1 MVKLQL
7 HQLLENPLINH
18 RLFRQHAHA
27 HNRSCV
33 RFQIFSD
40 ARPFYDALRGQGFA
54 HGFSVLSERAVFT
67 YKCDN
72 LYNPSLE
79 GGIRLDDP
87 DLNIDWMIP
96 EEKRIISEKDTKHP
110 FFKDVITN
118 F

>member
-1 MVKLQL
+1 M
-7 HQLLENPLINH
+7 
-18 RLFRQHAHA
+18 
-27 HNRSCV
+27 
-33 RFQIFSD
+33 
-40 ARPFYDALRGQGFA
+40 
-54 HGFSVLSERAVFT
+54 FT

-96 EEKRIISEKDTKHP
+96 VEKRIISEKDTKHP
-110 FFKDVITN
+110 FLKDIITN